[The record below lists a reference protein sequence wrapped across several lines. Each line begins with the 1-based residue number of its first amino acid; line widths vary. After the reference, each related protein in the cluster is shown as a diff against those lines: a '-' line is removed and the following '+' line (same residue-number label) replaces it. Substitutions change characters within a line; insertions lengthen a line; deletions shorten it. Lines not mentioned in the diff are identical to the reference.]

1 MNPEDIELK
10 NLNKGFEYIKIAR
23 EIDEVTSI
31 EILKDVA
38 KCYAKLYLKTQESV
52 VEFRKFMICLIMFIW
67 KSESKESKY
76 SN

>member
-1 MNPEDIELK
+1 MNPEEIELK

-52 VEFRKFMICLIMFIW
+52 L
-67 KSESKESKY
+67 
-76 SN
+76 NLGNL